1 MSDIGFHGIV
11 TALVSIGMLAVAL
24 IGFIIESVVLWKR
37 RGSSRFAPRTLF
49 GPTIY
54 AIAGAILA
62 VVAEEGP
69 LEAREALDDWA
80 WLVAL
85 VAVLPWIAVH
95 RRERE

>member
-1 MSDIGFHGIV
+1 MSDIGFQGIV

-24 IGFIIESVVLWKR
+24 VGFVIEGVLLWR
-37 RGSSRFAPRTLF
+37 RRRSSHFAPRTLL
-49 GPTIY
+49 GPTLY
-54 AIAGAILA
+54 AIAGGILA
-62 VVAEEGP
+62 VVAEEGS
-69 LEAREALDDWA
+69 LAAREVLDDWG

>member
-11 TALVSIGMLAVAL
+11 TALVSIGMLAIAL
-24 IGFIIESVVLWKR
+24 IGFVIEGVLLWNR
-37 RGSSRFAPRTLF
+37 RGSSRFAPRTLL

-54 AIAGAILA
+54 AIVGAILA

-69 LEAREALDDWA
+69 SEAREVLDDWS

-85 VAVLPWIAVH
+85 VAVLPWMAVH